1 MALTSTSGL
10 PSAKTLR
17 LAAARRRLRAFI
29 DQIAGLGRSDVAHL
43 DGKDALTFIK
53 GYSLELREVLE
64 RLTPEASEASV
75 NEACAQTSLMVSR
88 YTDILGFI
96 LRSRSEERRVG
107 KECVSTCRSR
117 WSPYH

>member
-17 LAAARRRLRAFI
+17 LASARRRLRAFI
-29 DQIAGLGRSDVAHL
+29 DQIAELGTSDFAHL

-75 NEACAQTSLMVSR
+75 NEACAQTRLLV
-88 YTDILGFI
+88 
-96 LRSRSEERRVG
+96 RSEERRVG
-107 KECVSTCRSR
+107 EECVSTCRLRGSQL
-117 WSPYH
+117 H